1 MANSSIAVDLFGV
14 NNVGVSGVFFDTFE
28 SLLAIL
34 AASIALSTVGDD
46 IAVCVDKSPSPLIRA
61 VDEEFKRCCHS
72 MLLVHTYDSTGDRG
86 YFSAVGAV
94 NSASTTVP
102 SGCSVTCPSVTVSPG
117 SPVAAIV
124 CRVAS

>member
-46 IAVCVDKSPSPLIRA
+46 IAVCVDKSPSPLISA
-61 VDEEFKRCCHS
+61 VDEEFKRCCHNVV
-72 MLLVHTYDSTGDRG
+72 LIHTCMTLPVVGTIRPASVLSTRRRQR
-86 YFSAVGAV
+86 FR
-94 NSASTTVP
+94 
-102 SGCSVTCPSVTVSPG
+102 
-117 SPVAAIV
+117 PV
-124 CRVAS
+124 VASHAQA